1 MGPNRKFPDEMLV
14 QRYFVKVQLFDVQIF
29 LDIWESE

>member
-29 LDIWESE
+29 FRYLGK